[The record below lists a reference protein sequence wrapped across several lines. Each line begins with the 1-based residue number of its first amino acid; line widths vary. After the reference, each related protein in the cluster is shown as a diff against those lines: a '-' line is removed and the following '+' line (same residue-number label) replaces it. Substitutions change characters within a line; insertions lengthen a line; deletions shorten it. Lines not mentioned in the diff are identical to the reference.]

1 MINAKGSRLWHLPF
15 IIIPNKLFNFLKQ
28 SMKRFY
34 FLFLSTLF
42 FAPSFLFGATEIA
55 NSNLIYTWGYGDVM
69 NEIMQAVKGITTET
83 GYIVNAAL
91 AISLLLFSI
100 KKAMDGQTNPVFEFG
115 KMFILFAVVW
125 QMFLRAPNDN
135 SHRFMIHDE
144 VTSKDYVISQI
155 PIGIGKSFALMTQF
169 ERLILEAME
178 KHFSTP
184 QSTNFSNAGLGF
196 SLQVMST
203 LPSVKLS
210 AIDATLQKNIDFYF
224 RNCVSVGILL
234 NQQGRNLFQNSD
246 NLMQDLFTN
255 IGNGSQL
262 TPLFKNNNNVEEQSV
277 VPCSDAGPQIVEM
290 IQNDTDEAM
299 KIHAALLGMVND
311 MTNYEQKFLGAAQ
324 IYNEQAV
331 SARSYLQQSM
341 VMLASQDAIINTAKS
356 VGLNPASV
364 AANTAYADQQFY
376 ASMQA
381 QGHMAQTYLPLAKAY
396 LTAII
401 IGLSWLVALLSIVFG
416 SYAHIKMFFTLCIWI
431 VLWTPI
437 LCIINYL
444 NDYNLMKVAQVI
456 TGGKAALSLG
466 DNMLIFKEVASRSNF
481 MNYLVMSTPVLAY
494 AIAKASEQ
502 GFITFAS
509 GLSQA
514 LTGASRAAGSFAN
527 QQALS
532 TQTSIAAP
540 RGDEV
545 WAMNAGVV
553 SLQGATSIGSSRYST
568 TSIAGGGTT
577 VADVNT
583 GSKISGDMQ
592 GVTAANIAGLSASD
606 MKSKQASLAGEVS
619 QGISDAL
626 KTGQTSQ
633 SVANMAFD
641 HSASHGI
648 NTQAQ
653 EIFKAS
659 STMAFDKMAQAG
671 DQRAQELMSA
681 LKAGGSIEGIA
692 GGNVSITEKDGT
704 SRTFQFTDKEMQQW
718 AKDFGDNVAST
729 YARDDSARASL
740 NNAFSTFTG
749 KEFSQVHSAINKY
762 SSVESFA
769 SNVNSDSVPKA
780 LNNYIRSGDN
790 AAITNAWNSGNIGK
804 AMAMAS
810 DDFQR
815 WSVNNPQQL
824 SKYFSAGDFSSPQ
837 NTMGSVGM
845 QNYYSPSTASA
856 IHKGNYGT
864 VDSAA
869 VGFGNSY
876 EADKKSM
883 AEGHFNTTGQNTAW
897 GQGNS
902 QGTVQQ
908 EVQGQV
914 NNAVNQFNKG
924 APARTVDD
932 GVKVAEMAADGAKGS
947 FNNTVNALG
956 TVTQT
961 ALNNPSQLLDSKFW
975 TGARDA
981 NGNLIQ
987 PSNGGNNNSAPP
999 APKIPPEFLK

>member
-1 MINAKGSRLWHLPF
+1 
-15 IIIPNKLFNFLKQ
+15 
-28 SMKRFY
+28 
-34 FLFLSTLF
+34 
-42 FAPSFLFGATEIA
+42 PSFLFGATNIA

-83 GYIVNAAL
+83 DYIVNAAL

-115 KMFILFAVVW
+115 KMFMLFAVVW
-125 QMFLRAPNDN
+125 YMFLRAPNDN
-135 SHRFMIHDE
+135 NHRFMIHDE

-169 ERLILEAME
+169 EKVILEAME

-246 NLMQDLFTN
+246 NLIQDLFTN

-262 TPLFKNNNNVEEQSV
+262 TPLFENNNNIEKQSV

-290 IQNDTDEAM
+290 IKNDTDEAM
-299 KIHAALLGMVND
+299 KIHAALLGMAND
-311 MTNYEQKFLGAAQ
+311 MANYEQKFLGAAQ

-341 VMLASQDAIINTAKS
+341 IMLASQDAIINTAKS

-437 LCIINYL
+437 LCIINFI
-444 NDYNLMKVAQVI
+444 NDFNLMNVAQVI

-502 GFITFAS
+502 GFVTFAS

-545 WAMNAGVV
+545 WAVGAGYNTLQSSFGAGGRSFMGTRDMQHGGELVKDNMTGSSAVINADGSIGNASIKGLNAGMTASNLETRQHALSDAIQNSNLSQRALEVASGKGDSLALSENDRSAITNATQHALANAYSKATGVDVKQAYEDLMSGKIGGGIGFSKEIKGVRINVDAGGSVSTGSVESEAWYQNLSKNQQETFNKTFNESLSNEIGKNRDASASFNNLLKTGNVTNSASIKSSMDSYNEAKTLNNSVGYDGGSSIVQGYINENYGGVV
-553 SLQGATSIGSSRYST
+553 SKEN
-568 TSIAGGGTT
+568 
-577 VADVNT
+577 VASAVNAVENMAAR
-583 GSKISGDMQ
+583 GDMQ
-592 GVTAANIAGLSASD
+592 GLSHYAGVD
-606 MKSKQASLAGEVS
+606 
-619 QGISDAL
+619 
-626 KTGQTSQ
+626 
-633 SVANMAFD
+633 
-641 HSASHGI
+641 
-648 NTQAQ
+648 
-653 EIFKAS
+653 
-659 STMAFDKMAQAG
+659 
-671 DQRAQELMSA
+671 
-681 LKAGGSIEGIA
+681 
-692 GGNVSITEKDGT
+692 
-704 SRTFQFTDKEMQQW
+704 
-718 AKDFGDNVAST
+718 
-729 YARDDSARASL
+729 
-740 NNAFSTFTG
+740 
-749 KEFSQVHSAINKY
+749 
-762 SSVESFA
+762 
-769 SNVNSDSVPKA
+769 SNVNSNGLFGQSKHNYHDPRGVMTDHNKA
-780 LNNYIRSGDN
+780 IDDLNSRQKGFMATRNAPNDVKSEGLAGGIQKAAN
-790 AAITNAWNSGNIGK
+790 AAEYK
-804 AMAMAS
+804 A
-810 DDFQR
+810 
-815 WSVNNPQQL
+815 
-824 SKYFSAGDFSSPQ
+824 G
-837 NTMGSVGM
+837 
-845 QNYYSPSTASA
+845 TA
-856 IHKGNYGT
+856 IKERN
-864 VDSAA
+864 
-869 VGFGNSY
+869 
-876 EADKKSM
+876 E
-883 AEGHFNTTGQNTAW
+883 
-897 GQGNS
+897 
-902 QGTVQQ
+902 
-908 EVQGQV
+908 
-914 NNAVNQFNKG
+914 
-924 APARTVDD
+924 
-932 GVKVAEMAADGAKGS
+932 
-947 FNNTVNALG
+947 
-956 TVTQT
+956 
-961 ALNNPSQLLDSKFW
+961 
-975 TGARDA
+975 
-981 NGNLIQ
+981 
-987 PSNGGNNNSAPP
+987 
-999 APKIPPEFLK
+999 KINDTYK

>member
-1 MINAKGSRLWHLPF
+1 
-15 IIIPNKLFNFLKQ
+15 
-28 SMKRFY
+28 MKRFY
-34 FLFLSTLF
+34 FLFFSTLF
-42 FAPSFLFGATEIA
+42 FTPSFLFGATNIA

-83 GYIVNAAL
+83 DYIVNAAL

-115 KMFILFAVVW
+115 KMFMLFAVVW
-125 QMFLRAPNDN
+125 YMFLRAPNDN
-135 SHRFMIHDE
+135 NHRFMIYDE

-169 ERLILEAME
+169 EKVILEAME

-262 TPLFKNNNNVEEQSV
+262 TPLFENNNNIEKQSV

-290 IQNDTDEAM
+290 IKNDTDEAM
-299 KIHAALLGMVND
+299 KIHAALLGMAND
-311 MTNYEQKFLGAAQ
+311 MANYEQKFLGAAQ

-341 VMLASQDAIINTAKS
+341 IMLASQDAIINTAKS

-437 LCIINYL
+437 LCIINFL
-444 NDYNLMKVAQVI
+444 NDFNLMKVAQVI

-466 DNMLIFKEVASRSNF
+466 DNILIFKEVASRSNF

-502 GFITFAS
+502 GFVTFAS

-545 WAMNAGVV
+545 WAVGAGYNTLQSSFGVGGRSFMGTRDMQHGGELVKDNMTGSSAVINANGSIGNASIKGLNAGMTASNLETRAHALSDVIQNSNLSQRALEVASGKGDSLALSENDRSAITNATQHALANAYSKATGVDVKQAYNDIISGKVGISFGVSGELSTNSQESEAWYQNLSKDQKETFQKSFNESLSNEIGKNRDASASFNNLLKTGNVTNSASIKSSMDSYNEAKTLNNSVGYDGGASIVQGYINENYGGVV
-553 SLQGATSIGSSRYST
+553 SKEN
-568 TSIAGGGTT
+568 
-577 VADVNT
+577 VASAVNAVENMAAR
-583 GSKISGDMQ
+583 GDMQ
-592 GVTAANIAGLSASD
+592 GLSHYAGVD
-606 MKSKQASLAGEVS
+606 
-619 QGISDAL
+619 
-626 KTGQTSQ
+626 
-633 SVANMAFD
+633 
-641 HSASHGI
+641 
-648 NTQAQ
+648 
-653 EIFKAS
+653 
-659 STMAFDKMAQAG
+659 
-671 DQRAQELMSA
+671 
-681 LKAGGSIEGIA
+681 
-692 GGNVSITEKDGT
+692 
-704 SRTFQFTDKEMQQW
+704 
-718 AKDFGDNVAST
+718 
-729 YARDDSARASL
+729 
-740 NNAFSTFTG
+740 
-749 KEFSQVHSAINKY
+749 
-762 SSVESFA
+762 
-769 SNVNSDSVPKA
+769 SNVNSNGLFGQSKHNYHDPRGVMTDHNKA
-780 LNNYIRSGDN
+780 IDDLNSRQKGFMATRNAPNDVKSEGLAGGIQKAAN
-790 AAITNAWNSGNIGK
+790 AAEFKTGTAIEERNNKIDYAGIQKDIKDGK
-804 AMAMAS
+804 A
-810 DDFQR
+810 DI
-815 WSVNNPQQL
+815 
-824 SKYFSAGDFSSPQ
+824 SK
-837 NTMGSVGM
+837 
-845 QNYYSPSTASA
+845 A
-856 IHKGNYGT
+856 I
-864 VDSAA
+864 D
-869 VGFGNSY
+869 FGN
-876 EADKKSM
+876 
-883 AEGHFNTTGQNTAW
+883 QNR
-897 GQGNS
+897 N
-902 QGTVQQ
+902 
-908 EVQGQV
+908 
-914 NNAVNQFNKG
+914 
-924 APARTVDD
+924 
-932 GVKVAEMAADGAKGS
+932 M
-947 FNNTVNALG
+947 
-956 TVTQT
+956 
-961 ALNNPSQLLDSKFW
+961 
-975 TGARDA
+975 
-981 NGNLIQ
+981 
-987 PSNGGNNNSAPP
+987 
-999 APKIPPEFLK
+999 

>member
-1 MINAKGSRLWHLPF
+1 
-15 IIIPNKLFNFLKQ
+15 
-28 SMKRFY
+28 MKRFY
-34 FLFLSTLF
+34 FLFFSTLF
-42 FAPSFLFGATEIA
+42 FAPSFLFGATNIA
-55 NSNLIYTWGYGDVM
+55 NGNLIYTWGYGDVM

-83 GYIVNAAL
+83 DYIVNAAL

-100 KKAMDGQTNPVFEFG
+100 KKAMDGQTNPVFELG
-115 KMFILFAVVW
+115 KMFVLFAVVW
-125 QMFLRAPNDN
+125 YMFLRAPNDN
-135 SHRFMIHDE
+135 NHRFMIHDE

-169 ERLILEAME
+169 EKVILEAME

-246 NLMQDLFTN
+246 NLIQDLFTN

-262 TPLFKNNNNVEEQSV
+262 TPLFENNNNIEKQSV

-290 IQNDTDEAM
+290 IKNDTDEAM
-299 KIHAALLGMVND
+299 KIHAALLGMAND
-311 MTNYEQKFLGAAQ
+311 MANYEQKFLGAAQ

-341 VMLASQDAIINTAKS
+341 IMLASQDAIINTAKS

-437 LCIINYL
+437 LCIINFI
-444 NDYNLMKVAQVI
+444 NDFNLMNVAQVI

-466 DNMLIFKEVASRSNF
+466 DNILIFKEVANRSNF

-502 GFITFAS
+502 GFVTFAS

-545 WAMNAGVV
+545 WAVGAGYNTLQSSFGAGGRSFMGTRDMQHGGELVKDNMTGSSAVINADGSIGNASIKGLNAGMTASNLETRAHALSDAIQNSNLSQRALEVASGKGDSLALSENDRSAITNATQHALANAYSKATGVDVKQAYEDLMSGKIGGGIGFSKEIKGVRINVDAGGSVSTGSVESEAWYQNLSKNQQETFNKTFNESLSNEIGKNRDASASFNNLLKTGNVTNSASIKSSMDSYNEAKTLNNSVGYDGGSSIVQGYINENYGGVV
-553 SLQGATSIGSSRYST
+553 SKEN
-568 TSIAGGGTT
+568 
-577 VADVNT
+577 VASAVNAVENMAAR
-583 GSKISGDMQ
+583 GDMQ
-592 GVTAANIAGLSASD
+592 GLSHYAGVD
-606 MKSKQASLAGEVS
+606 
-619 QGISDAL
+619 
-626 KTGQTSQ
+626 
-633 SVANMAFD
+633 
-641 HSASHGI
+641 
-648 NTQAQ
+648 
-653 EIFKAS
+653 
-659 STMAFDKMAQAG
+659 
-671 DQRAQELMSA
+671 
-681 LKAGGSIEGIA
+681 
-692 GGNVSITEKDGT
+692 
-704 SRTFQFTDKEMQQW
+704 
-718 AKDFGDNVAST
+718 
-729 YARDDSARASL
+729 
-740 NNAFSTFTG
+740 
-749 KEFSQVHSAINKY
+749 
-762 SSVESFA
+762 
-769 SNVNSDSVPKA
+769 SNVNSNGLFGQSKHNYHDPRGVMTDHNKA
-780 LNNYIRSGDN
+780 IDDLNSRQKGFMATRNAPNDVKSEGLAGGIQKAAN
-790 AAITNAWNSGNIGK
+790 AAEYK
-804 AMAMAS
+804 A
-810 DDFQR
+810 
-815 WSVNNPQQL
+815 
-824 SKYFSAGDFSSPQ
+824 G
-837 NTMGSVGM
+837 
-845 QNYYSPSTASA
+845 TA
-856 IHKGNYGT
+856 IKERN
-864 VDSAA
+864 
-869 VGFGNSY
+869 
-876 EADKKSM
+876 E
-883 AEGHFNTTGQNTAW
+883 
-897 GQGNS
+897 
-902 QGTVQQ
+902 
-908 EVQGQV
+908 
-914 NNAVNQFNKG
+914 
-924 APARTVDD
+924 
-932 GVKVAEMAADGAKGS
+932 
-947 FNNTVNALG
+947 
-956 TVTQT
+956 
-961 ALNNPSQLLDSKFW
+961 
-975 TGARDA
+975 
-981 NGNLIQ
+981 
-987 PSNGGNNNSAPP
+987 
-999 APKIPPEFLK
+999 KINDTYK

>member
-1 MINAKGSRLWHLPF
+1 
-15 IIIPNKLFNFLKQ
+15 
-28 SMKRFY
+28 MKRFY
-34 FLFLSTLF
+34 FLFFSTLF
-42 FAPSFLFGATEIA
+42 FAPSFLFGATNIA
-55 NSNLIYTWGYGDVM
+55 NGNLIYTWGYGDVM

-83 GYIVNAAL
+83 DYIVKAAL

-100 KKAMDGQTNPVFEFG
+100 KKAMDGQTSPVFEFG
-115 KMFILFAVVW
+115 KMFMLFAVVW
-125 QMFLRAPNDN
+125 YMFLKAPNDN
-135 SHRFMIHDE
+135 NHRFMIHDE

-169 ERLILEAME
+169 EKVILEAME

-290 IQNDTDEAM
+290 IKKDTDEAM
-299 KIHAALLGMVND
+299 KIHAALLGMAND

-341 VMLASQDAIINTAKS
+341 IMLASQDAIINTAKS

-437 LCIINYL
+437 LCIINFI
-444 NDYNLMKVAQVI
+444 NDFNLMNVAQVI

-466 DNMLIFKEVASRSNF
+466 DNMLIFKEVANRSNF

-502 GFITFAS
+502 GFVTFAS

-545 WAMNAGVV
+545 WAVGAGYNTLQSSFGVGGRSFMGTRDMQHGGELVKDNMTGSSAVINANGSIGNASIKGLNAGMTASNLETRAHALSDAIQNSNLSQRALEVASGKGDSLALSENDRSAITNATQHALANAYSKATGVDVKQAYEDLMSGKIGGGIGFSKEIKGVRINVDAGGSVSTGSVESEAWYQNLSKDQKETFNKTFNESLSNEIGKNRDASASFNNLLKTGNVTNSASIKSSMDSYNEAKTLNNSVGYDGGSSIVQGYINENYGGVV
-553 SLQGATSIGSSRYST
+553 SKEN
-568 TSIAGGGTT
+568 
-577 VADVNT
+577 VASAVNAVENMAAR
-583 GSKISGDMQ
+583 GDMQ
-592 GVTAANIAGLSASD
+592 GLSHYAGVD
-606 MKSKQASLAGEVS
+606 
-619 QGISDAL
+619 
-626 KTGQTSQ
+626 
-633 SVANMAFD
+633 
-641 HSASHGI
+641 
-648 NTQAQ
+648 
-653 EIFKAS
+653 
-659 STMAFDKMAQAG
+659 
-671 DQRAQELMSA
+671 
-681 LKAGGSIEGIA
+681 
-692 GGNVSITEKDGT
+692 
-704 SRTFQFTDKEMQQW
+704 
-718 AKDFGDNVAST
+718 
-729 YARDDSARASL
+729 
-740 NNAFSTFTG
+740 
-749 KEFSQVHSAINKY
+749 
-762 SSVESFA
+762 
-769 SNVNSDSVPKA
+769 SNVNSNGLFGQSKHNYHDPRGVMTDHNKA
-780 LNNYIRSGDN
+780 IDDLNSRQKGFMATRNAPNDVKSEGLAGGIQKAAN
-790 AAITNAWNSGNIGK
+790 AAEYK
-804 AMAMAS
+804 A
-810 DDFQR
+810 
-815 WSVNNPQQL
+815 
-824 SKYFSAGDFSSPQ
+824 G
-837 NTMGSVGM
+837 
-845 QNYYSPSTASA
+845 TA
-856 IHKGNYGT
+856 IKERN
-864 VDSAA
+864 
-869 VGFGNSY
+869 
-876 EADKKSM
+876 E
-883 AEGHFNTTGQNTAW
+883 
-897 GQGNS
+897 
-902 QGTVQQ
+902 
-908 EVQGQV
+908 
-914 NNAVNQFNKG
+914 
-924 APARTVDD
+924 
-932 GVKVAEMAADGAKGS
+932 
-947 FNNTVNALG
+947 
-956 TVTQT
+956 
-961 ALNNPSQLLDSKFW
+961 
-975 TGARDA
+975 
-981 NGNLIQ
+981 
-987 PSNGGNNNSAPP
+987 
-999 APKIPPEFLK
+999 KINDTYK

>member
-1 MINAKGSRLWHLPF
+1 
-15 IIIPNKLFNFLKQ
+15 
-28 SMKRFY
+28 
-34 FLFLSTLF
+34 
-42 FAPSFLFGATEIA
+42 
-55 NSNLIYTWGYGDVM
+55 M

-100 KKAMDGQTNPVFEFG
+100 KKAMDGQTNPVFELG
-115 KMFILFAVVW
+115 KMFVLFAVVW
-125 QMFLRAPNDN
+125 YIFLRAPNDN
-135 SHRFMIHDE
+135 NHRFMIHDE

-169 ERLILEAME
+169 EKVILEAME

-246 NLMQDLFTN
+246 NLIQDLFTN

-262 TPLFKNNNNVEEQSV
+262 TPLFKNNNNIEEQSV

-290 IQNDTDEAM
+290 IKNDTDEAM
-299 KIHAALLGMVND
+299 KIHAALLGMAND
-311 MTNYEQKFLGAAQ
+311 MANYEQKFLGAAQ

-341 VMLASQDAIINTAKS
+341 IMLASQDAIINTAKS

-381 QGHMAQTYLPLAKAY
+381 QGHLETYLPLAKAY

-437 LCIINYL
+437 LCIINFI
-444 NDYNLMKVAQVI
+444 NDFNLMNVAQVI

-466 DNMLIFKEVASRSNF
+466 DNILIFKEVANRSNF

-502 GFITFAS
+502 GFVTFAS

-545 WAMNAGVV
+545 WAVDAGYNTLQSSFGVGGRSFMGTRDMQHGGELVKDNMTGSSAVINANGSIGNASIKGLNAGMTASNLETRQHALSDAIQNSNLSQRALEVASGKGDSLALSENDRNTITKASQHALANAYSKATGVDV
-553 SLQGATSIGSSRYST
+553 SQESEDWYQKLSKDQKETFQKSFNESISNEIGKNRDASASFNNLLKTGNVTNSASIKSSMDSYNEAKTLNNSVGYDGGSSIVQGY
-568 TSIAGGGTT
+568 INENYGGVVNKEN
-577 VADVNT
+577 VASAVNAVENMAAR
-583 GSKISGDMQ
+583 GDMQ
-592 GVTAANIAGLSASD
+592 GLSHYAG
-606 MKSKQASLAGEVS
+606 V
-619 QGISDAL
+619 
-626 KTGQTSQ
+626 
-633 SVANMAFD
+633 N
-641 HSASHGI
+641 
-648 NTQAQ
+648 
-653 EIFKAS
+653 
-659 STMAFDKMAQAG
+659 
-671 DQRAQELMSA
+671 
-681 LKAGGSIEGIA
+681 
-692 GGNVSITEKDGT
+692 
-704 SRTFQFTDKEMQQW
+704 
-718 AKDFGDNVAST
+718 
-729 YARDDSARASL
+729 
-740 NNAFSTFTG
+740 
-749 KEFSQVHSAINKY
+749 
-762 SSVESFA
+762 
-769 SNVNSDSVPKA
+769 SNVNSNGLHD
-780 LNNYIRSGDN
+780 
-790 AAITNAWNSGNIGK
+790 
-804 AMAMAS
+804 
-810 DDFQR
+810 Q
-815 WSVNNPQQL
+815 
-824 SKYFSAGDFSSPQ
+824 SKH
-837 NTMGSVGM
+837 
-845 QNYYSPSTASA
+845 NYYDPKGVMTDHNKA
-856 IHKGNYGT
+856 IDDLNSRYQ
-864 VDSAA
+864 
-869 VGFGNSY
+869 GFLKTRNAPTKIES
-876 EADKKSM
+876 
-883 AEGHFNTTGQNTAW
+883 EGIAF
-897 GQGNS
+897 
-902 QGTVQQ
+902 
-908 EVQGQV
+908 EVQE
-914 NNAVNQFNKG
+914 AAG
-924 APARTVDD
+924 ATEKKA
-932 GVKVAEMAADGAKGS
+932 
-947 FNNTVNALG
+947 G
-956 TVTQT
+956 T
-961 ALNNPSQLLDSKFW
+961 AIKERNE
-975 TGARDA
+975 
-981 NGNLIQ
+981 
-987 PSNGGNNNSAPP
+987 
-999 APKIPPEFLK
+999 KINDTYK

>member
-1 MINAKGSRLWHLPF
+1 
-15 IIIPNKLFNFLKQ
+15 
-28 SMKRFY
+28 MKRFY
-34 FLFLSTLF
+34 FLFFSTLF
-42 FAPSFLFGATEIA
+42 FAPSFLFGATNIA

-83 GYIVNAAL
+83 DYIVNAAL

-115 KMFILFAVVW
+115 KMFMLFAVVW
-125 QMFLRAPNDN
+125 YMFLRAPNDN
-135 SHRFMIHDE
+135 NHRFMIHDE

-169 ERLILEAME
+169 EKVILEAME
-178 KHFSTP
+178 KHFTTP

-246 NLMQDLFTN
+246 NLIQDLFTN

-262 TPLFKNNNNVEEQSV
+262 TPLFENNNNIEKQSV

-290 IQNDTDEAM
+290 IKNDTDEAM
-299 KIHAALLGMVND
+299 KIHAALLGMAND
-311 MTNYEQKFLGAAQ
+311 MANYEQKFLGAAQ

-341 VMLASQDAIINTAKS
+341 IMLASQDAIINTAKS

-437 LCIINYL
+437 LCIINFI
-444 NDYNLMKVAQVI
+444 NDFNLMKVAQVI

-466 DNMLIFKEVASRSNF
+466 DNILIFKEVASRSNF

-502 GFITFAS
+502 GFVTFAS

-545 WAMNAGVV
+545 WAVGAGYNTLQSSFGAGGRSFMGTRDMQHGGELVKDNMTGSSAVINADGYIGNASIKGLNAGITASNLETRAHALSDAIQNSNLSQRALEVASGKGDSLALSENDRSAITNATQHALANAYSKATGVDVQQAYEDVV
-553 SLQGATSIGSSRYST
+553 SGKIGAGIGIASGELGTASKENEAWYQRLNKDQKETFDKTFNESLSNEIGKNRDSSASFNNLLKTGNVTNSASIKSSMDSYNEAKTLNNSVGYDGGASIVQGYINENY
-568 TSIAGGGTT
+568 GGVVNKEN
-577 VADVNT
+577 VASAVNAVENMAAR
-583 GSKISGDMQ
+583 GDMQ
-592 GVTAANIAGLSASD
+592 GLSHYAGVD
-606 MKSKQASLAGEVS
+606 
-619 QGISDAL
+619 
-626 KTGQTSQ
+626 
-633 SVANMAFD
+633 
-641 HSASHGI
+641 
-648 NTQAQ
+648 
-653 EIFKAS
+653 
-659 STMAFDKMAQAG
+659 
-671 DQRAQELMSA
+671 
-681 LKAGGSIEGIA
+681 
-692 GGNVSITEKDGT
+692 
-704 SRTFQFTDKEMQQW
+704 
-718 AKDFGDNVAST
+718 
-729 YARDDSARASL
+729 
-740 NNAFSTFTG
+740 
-749 KEFSQVHSAINKY
+749 
-762 SSVESFA
+762 
-769 SNVNSDSVPKA
+769 SNVNSNGLHEQTKHNYYDPKGTMTDHNKA
-780 LNNYIRSGDN
+780 IDDLNSRQKGFMATRNAPNDVKSEGLAGGIQRAVN
-790 AAITNAWNSGNIGK
+790 AAEFKTGTATEERNNKIDYASVQKDIKDGK
-804 AMAMAS
+804 A
-810 DDFQR
+810 DI
-815 WSVNNPQQL
+815 
-824 SKYFSAGDFSSPQ
+824 SK
-837 NTMGSVGM
+837 
-845 QNYYSPSTASA
+845 A
-856 IHKGNYGT
+856 I
-864 VDSAA
+864 D
-869 VGFGNSY
+869 FGN
-876 EADKKSM
+876 
-883 AEGHFNTTGQNTAW
+883 QNR
-897 GQGNS
+897 N
-902 QGTVQQ
+902 
-908 EVQGQV
+908 
-914 NNAVNQFNKG
+914 
-924 APARTVDD
+924 
-932 GVKVAEMAADGAKGS
+932 M
-947 FNNTVNALG
+947 
-956 TVTQT
+956 
-961 ALNNPSQLLDSKFW
+961 
-975 TGARDA
+975 
-981 NGNLIQ
+981 
-987 PSNGGNNNSAPP
+987 
-999 APKIPPEFLK
+999 

>member
-1 MINAKGSRLWHLPF
+1 
-15 IIIPNKLFNFLKQ
+15 
-28 SMKRFY
+28 MKRFY
-34 FLFLSTLF
+34 FLFFSTLF
-42 FAPSFLFGATEIA
+42 FAPSFLFGATNIA
-55 NSNLIYTWGYGDVM
+55 NGNLIYTWGYGDVM

-83 GYIVNAAL
+83 DYIVNAAL

-100 KKAMDGQTNPVFEFG
+100 KKAMDGQTNPVFELG
-115 KMFILFAVVW
+115 KMFVLFAVVW
-125 QMFLRAPNDN
+125 YMFLRAPNDN
-135 SHRFMIHDE
+135 NHRFMIHDE

-169 ERLILEAME
+169 EKVILEAME

-246 NLMQDLFTN
+246 NLIQDLFTN

-262 TPLFKNNNNVEEQSV
+262 TPLFENNNNIEKQSV

-290 IQNDTDEAM
+290 IKKDTDEAM
-299 KIHAALLGMVND
+299 KIHAALLGMAND
-311 MTNYEQKFLGAAQ
+311 MANYEQKFLGAAQ

-341 VMLASQDAIINTAKS
+341 IMLASQDAIINTAKS

-437 LCIINYL
+437 LCIINFI
-444 NDYNLMKVAQVI
+444 NDFNLMNVAQVI

-466 DNMLIFKEVASRSNF
+466 DNMLIFKEVANRSNF

-502 GFITFAS
+502 GFVTFAS

-545 WAMNAGVV
+545 WAVGAGYNTLQSSFGAGGRSFMGTRDMQHGGELVKDNMTGSSAVINADGSIGNASIKGLNAGMTASNLETRQHALSDAIQNSNLSQRALEVASGKGDSLALSENDRSAITNATQHALANAYSKATGVDVKQAYEDLMSGKIGGGIGFSKEIKGVRINVDAGGSVSTGSVESEAWYQNLSKNQQETFNKTFNESLSNEIGKNRDASASFNNLLKTGNVTNSASIKSSMDSYNEAKTLNNSVGYDGGSSIVQGYINENYGGVV
-553 SLQGATSIGSSRYST
+553 SKEN
-568 TSIAGGGTT
+568 
-577 VADVNT
+577 VASAVNAVENMAAR
-583 GSKISGDMQ
+583 GDMQ
-592 GVTAANIAGLSASD
+592 GLSHYAGVD
-606 MKSKQASLAGEVS
+606 
-619 QGISDAL
+619 
-626 KTGQTSQ
+626 
-633 SVANMAFD
+633 
-641 HSASHGI
+641 
-648 NTQAQ
+648 
-653 EIFKAS
+653 
-659 STMAFDKMAQAG
+659 
-671 DQRAQELMSA
+671 
-681 LKAGGSIEGIA
+681 
-692 GGNVSITEKDGT
+692 
-704 SRTFQFTDKEMQQW
+704 
-718 AKDFGDNVAST
+718 
-729 YARDDSARASL
+729 
-740 NNAFSTFTG
+740 
-749 KEFSQVHSAINKY
+749 
-762 SSVESFA
+762 
-769 SNVNSDSVPKA
+769 SNVNSNGLFGQSKHNYHDPRGVMTDHNKA
-780 LNNYIRSGDN
+780 IDDLNSRQKGFMATRNAPNDVKSEGLAGGIQKAAN
-790 AAITNAWNSGNIGK
+790 AAEYK
-804 AMAMAS
+804 A
-810 DDFQR
+810 
-815 WSVNNPQQL
+815 
-824 SKYFSAGDFSSPQ
+824 G
-837 NTMGSVGM
+837 
-845 QNYYSPSTASA
+845 TA
-856 IHKGNYGT
+856 IKERN
-864 VDSAA
+864 
-869 VGFGNSY
+869 
-876 EADKKSM
+876 E
-883 AEGHFNTTGQNTAW
+883 
-897 GQGNS
+897 
-902 QGTVQQ
+902 
-908 EVQGQV
+908 
-914 NNAVNQFNKG
+914 
-924 APARTVDD
+924 
-932 GVKVAEMAADGAKGS
+932 
-947 FNNTVNALG
+947 
-956 TVTQT
+956 
-961 ALNNPSQLLDSKFW
+961 
-975 TGARDA
+975 
-981 NGNLIQ
+981 
-987 PSNGGNNNSAPP
+987 
-999 APKIPPEFLK
+999 KINDTYK

>member
-1 MINAKGSRLWHLPF
+1 
-15 IIIPNKLFNFLKQ
+15 
-28 SMKRFY
+28 MKRFY
-34 FLFLSTLF
+34 FLFFSTLF
-42 FAPSFLFGATEIA
+42 FTPSFLFGATNIA

-83 GYIVNAAL
+83 DYIVNAAL

-115 KMFILFAVVW
+115 KMFMLFAVVW
-125 QMFLRAPNDN
+125 YMFLRAPNDN
-135 SHRFMIHDE
+135 NHRFMIHDE

-169 ERLILEAME
+169 EKVILEAME
-178 KHFSTP
+178 KHFTTP

-246 NLMQDLFTN
+246 NLIQDLFTN

-262 TPLFKNNNNVEEQSV
+262 TPLFENNNNIEKQSV

-290 IQNDTDEAM
+290 IKNDTDEAM
-299 KIHAALLGMVND
+299 KIHAALLGMAND
-311 MTNYEQKFLGAAQ
+311 MANYEQKFLGAAQ

-341 VMLASQDAIINTAKS
+341 IMLASQDAIINTAKS

-381 QGHMAQTYLPLAKAY
+381 QGHLAQTYLPLAKAY

-437 LCIINYL
+437 LCIINFI
-444 NDYNLMKVAQVI
+444 NDFNLMNVAQVI

-502 GFITFAS
+502 GFVTFAS

-545 WAMNAGVV
+545 WAVGAGYNTLQSSFGAGGRSFMGTRDMQHGGELVKDNMTGSSAVINADGSIGNASIKGLNAGMTASNLETRQHALSDAIQNSNLSQRALEVASGKGDSLALSENDRSAITNATQHALANAYSKATGVDVKQAYEDLMSGKIGGGIGFSKEIKGVRINVDAGGSVSTGSVESEAWYQNLSKNQQETFNKTFNESLSNEIGKNRDASASFNNLLKTGNVTNSASIKSSMDSYNEAKTLNNSVGYDGGSSIVQGYINENYGGVV
-553 SLQGATSIGSSRYST
+553 SKEN
-568 TSIAGGGTT
+568 
-577 VADVNT
+577 VASAVNAVENMAAR
-583 GSKISGDMQ
+583 GDMQ
-592 GVTAANIAGLSASD
+592 GLSHYAGVD
-606 MKSKQASLAGEVS
+606 
-619 QGISDAL
+619 
-626 KTGQTSQ
+626 
-633 SVANMAFD
+633 
-641 HSASHGI
+641 
-648 NTQAQ
+648 
-653 EIFKAS
+653 
-659 STMAFDKMAQAG
+659 
-671 DQRAQELMSA
+671 
-681 LKAGGSIEGIA
+681 
-692 GGNVSITEKDGT
+692 
-704 SRTFQFTDKEMQQW
+704 
-718 AKDFGDNVAST
+718 
-729 YARDDSARASL
+729 
-740 NNAFSTFTG
+740 
-749 KEFSQVHSAINKY
+749 
-762 SSVESFA
+762 
-769 SNVNSDSVPKA
+769 SNVNSNGLFGQSKHNYHDPRGVMTDHNKA
-780 LNNYIRSGDN
+780 IDDLNSRQKGFMATRNAPNDVKSEGLAGGIQKAAN
-790 AAITNAWNSGNIGK
+790 AAEYK
-804 AMAMAS
+804 A
-810 DDFQR
+810 
-815 WSVNNPQQL
+815 
-824 SKYFSAGDFSSPQ
+824 G
-837 NTMGSVGM
+837 
-845 QNYYSPSTASA
+845 TA
-856 IHKGNYGT
+856 IKERN
-864 VDSAA
+864 
-869 VGFGNSY
+869 
-876 EADKKSM
+876 E
-883 AEGHFNTTGQNTAW
+883 
-897 GQGNS
+897 
-902 QGTVQQ
+902 
-908 EVQGQV
+908 
-914 NNAVNQFNKG
+914 
-924 APARTVDD
+924 
-932 GVKVAEMAADGAKGS
+932 
-947 FNNTVNALG
+947 
-956 TVTQT
+956 
-961 ALNNPSQLLDSKFW
+961 
-975 TGARDA
+975 
-981 NGNLIQ
+981 
-987 PSNGGNNNSAPP
+987 
-999 APKIPPEFLK
+999 KINDTYK

>member
-1 MINAKGSRLWHLPF
+1 
-15 IIIPNKLFNFLKQ
+15 
-28 SMKRFY
+28 MKRFY
-34 FLFLSTLF
+34 LLFLSTLF
-42 FAPSFLFGATEIA
+42 FTPSFLFGATEIA
-55 NSNLIYTWGYGDVM
+55 NGNLIYTWGYGDVM

-83 GYIVNAAL
+83 SYIVNAAL

-115 KMFILFAVVW
+115 KMFMLFAVVW
-125 QMFLRAPNDN
+125 YMFLKAPNDN
-135 SHRFMIHDE
+135 NHRFMIHDE

-155 PIGIGKSFALMTQF
+155 PIGIGKSFALITQF
-169 ERLILEAME
+169 EKVILEAME

-246 NLMQDLFTN
+246 NLIQDLFTN

-262 TPLFKNNNNVEEQSV
+262 TPLFKNNNNIEKQSV

-290 IQNDTDEAM
+290 IKKDTDEAM
-299 KIHAALLGMVND
+299 KIHAALLGMAND

-341 VMLASQDAIINTAKS
+341 IMLASQDAIINTAKS

-437 LCIINYL
+437 LCIINFI
-444 NDYNLMKVAQVI
+444 NDFNLMNVAQVI

-466 DNMLIFKEVASRSNF
+466 DNMLIFKEVANRSNF

-502 GFITFAS
+502 GFVTFAS

-545 WAMNAGVV
+545 WAVGAGYNTLQSSFGVGGRSFMGTRDMQHGGELVKDNMTGSSAVINANGSIGNASIKGLNAGMTASNLETRAHALSDAIQNSNLSQRALEVASGKGDSLALSENDRSAITNATQHALANAYSKATGVDVKQAYEDLMSGKIGGGIGFSKEIKGVRINVDAGGSVSTGSVESEAWYQNLSKNQQETFNKTFNESLSNEIGKNRDASASFNNLLKTGNVTNSASIKSSMDSYNEAKTLNNSVGYDGGSSIVQGYINENYGGVV
-553 SLQGATSIGSSRYST
+553 SKEN
-568 TSIAGGGTT
+568 
-577 VADVNT
+577 VASAVNAVENMAAR
-583 GSKISGDMQ
+583 GDMQ
-592 GVTAANIAGLSASD
+592 GLSHYAGVD
-606 MKSKQASLAGEVS
+606 
-619 QGISDAL
+619 
-626 KTGQTSQ
+626 
-633 SVANMAFD
+633 
-641 HSASHGI
+641 
-648 NTQAQ
+648 
-653 EIFKAS
+653 
-659 STMAFDKMAQAG
+659 
-671 DQRAQELMSA
+671 
-681 LKAGGSIEGIA
+681 
-692 GGNVSITEKDGT
+692 
-704 SRTFQFTDKEMQQW
+704 
-718 AKDFGDNVAST
+718 
-729 YARDDSARASL
+729 
-740 NNAFSTFTG
+740 
-749 KEFSQVHSAINKY
+749 
-762 SSVESFA
+762 
-769 SNVNSDSVPKA
+769 SNVNSNGLFGQSKHNYHDPRGVMTDHNKA
-780 LNNYIRSGDN
+780 IDDLNSRQKGFMATRNAPNDVKSEGLAGGIQKAAN
-790 AAITNAWNSGNIGK
+790 AAEYK
-804 AMAMAS
+804 A
-810 DDFQR
+810 
-815 WSVNNPQQL
+815 
-824 SKYFSAGDFSSPQ
+824 G
-837 NTMGSVGM
+837 
-845 QNYYSPSTASA
+845 TA
-856 IHKGNYGT
+856 IKERN
-864 VDSAA
+864 
-869 VGFGNSY
+869 
-876 EADKKSM
+876 E
-883 AEGHFNTTGQNTAW
+883 
-897 GQGNS
+897 
-902 QGTVQQ
+902 
-908 EVQGQV
+908 
-914 NNAVNQFNKG
+914 
-924 APARTVDD
+924 
-932 GVKVAEMAADGAKGS
+932 
-947 FNNTVNALG
+947 
-956 TVTQT
+956 
-961 ALNNPSQLLDSKFW
+961 
-975 TGARDA
+975 
-981 NGNLIQ
+981 
-987 PSNGGNNNSAPP
+987 
-999 APKIPPEFLK
+999 KINDTYK

>member
-1 MINAKGSRLWHLPF
+1 
-15 IIIPNKLFNFLKQ
+15 
-28 SMKRFY
+28 MKRFY
-34 FLFLSTLF
+34 FLFFSTLF
-42 FAPSFLFGATEIA
+42 FAPSFLFGATNIA

-83 GYIVNAAL
+83 DYIVNAAL

-115 KMFILFAVVW
+115 KMFMLFAVVW
-125 QMFLRAPNDN
+125 YMFLRAPNDN
-135 SHRFMIHDE
+135 NHRFMIHDE

-169 ERLILEAME
+169 EKVILEAME

-203 LPSVKLS
+203 LPNVKLS

-246 NLMQDLFTN
+246 NLIQDLFTN

-262 TPLFKNNNNVEEQSV
+262 TPLFKNNNNIEKQSV

-290 IQNDTDEAM
+290 IKKDTDEAM
-299 KIHAALLGMVND
+299 KIHAALLGMAND

-341 VMLASQDAIINTAKS
+341 IMLASQDAIINTAKS

-381 QGHMAQTYLPLAKAY
+381 QGHMTQTYLPLAKAY

-466 DNMLIFKEVASRSNF
+466 DNILIFKEVANRSNF

-502 GFITFAS
+502 GFVTFAS

-545 WAMNAGVV
+545 WAVGAGYNTLQSSFGAGGRSFMGTRDMQHGGELVKDNMTGSSAVINADGSIGNASIKGLNAGMTASNLETRQHALSDAIQNSNLSQRALEVASGKGDSLALSENDRSAITNATQHALANAYSKATGVDVKQAYEDLMSGKIGGGIGFSKEIKGVRINVDAGGSVSTGSVESEAWYQNLSKNQQETFNKTFNESLSNEIGKNRDASASFNNLLKTGNVTNSASIKSSMDSYNEAKTLNNSVGYDGGSSIVQGYINENYGGVV
-553 SLQGATSIGSSRYST
+553 SKEN
-568 TSIAGGGTT
+568 
-577 VADVNT
+577 VASAVNAVENMAAR
-583 GSKISGDMQ
+583 GDMQ
-592 GVTAANIAGLSASD
+592 GLSHYAGVD
-606 MKSKQASLAGEVS
+606 
-619 QGISDAL
+619 
-626 KTGQTSQ
+626 
-633 SVANMAFD
+633 
-641 HSASHGI
+641 
-648 NTQAQ
+648 
-653 EIFKAS
+653 
-659 STMAFDKMAQAG
+659 
-671 DQRAQELMSA
+671 
-681 LKAGGSIEGIA
+681 
-692 GGNVSITEKDGT
+692 
-704 SRTFQFTDKEMQQW
+704 
-718 AKDFGDNVAST
+718 
-729 YARDDSARASL
+729 
-740 NNAFSTFTG
+740 
-749 KEFSQVHSAINKY
+749 
-762 SSVESFA
+762 
-769 SNVNSDSVPKA
+769 SNVNSNGLFGQSKHNYHDPRGVMTDHNKA
-780 LNNYIRSGDN
+780 IDDLNSRQKGFMATRNAPNDVKSEGLAGGIQKAAN
-790 AAITNAWNSGNIGK
+790 AAEYK
-804 AMAMAS
+804 A
-810 DDFQR
+810 
-815 WSVNNPQQL
+815 
-824 SKYFSAGDFSSPQ
+824 G
-837 NTMGSVGM
+837 
-845 QNYYSPSTASA
+845 TA
-856 IHKGNYGT
+856 IKERN
-864 VDSAA
+864 
-869 VGFGNSY
+869 
-876 EADKKSM
+876 E
-883 AEGHFNTTGQNTAW
+883 
-897 GQGNS
+897 
-902 QGTVQQ
+902 
-908 EVQGQV
+908 
-914 NNAVNQFNKG
+914 
-924 APARTVDD
+924 
-932 GVKVAEMAADGAKGS
+932 
-947 FNNTVNALG
+947 
-956 TVTQT
+956 
-961 ALNNPSQLLDSKFW
+961 
-975 TGARDA
+975 
-981 NGNLIQ
+981 
-987 PSNGGNNNSAPP
+987 
-999 APKIPPEFLK
+999 KINDTYK

>member
-1 MINAKGSRLWHLPF
+1 
-15 IIIPNKLFNFLKQ
+15 
-28 SMKRFY
+28 MKRFY
-34 FLFLSTLF
+34 FLFFSTLF
-42 FAPSFLFGATEIA
+42 FAPSFLFGATNIA

-83 GYIVNAAL
+83 DYIVNAAL

-115 KMFILFAVVW
+115 KMFMLFAVVW
-125 QMFLRAPNDN
+125 YMFLRAPNDN
-135 SHRFMIHDE
+135 NHRFMIHDE

-169 ERLILEAME
+169 EKVILEAME
-178 KHFSTP
+178 KHFTTP

-203 LPSVKLS
+203 LPNVKLS

-246 NLMQDLFTN
+246 NLIQDLFTN

-262 TPLFKNNNNVEEQSV
+262 TPLFENNNNIEKQSV

-290 IQNDTDEAM
+290 IKNDTDEAM
-299 KIHAALLGMVND
+299 KIHAALLGMAND
-311 MTNYEQKFLGAAQ
+311 MANYEQKFLGAAQ

-341 VMLASQDAIINTAKS
+341 IMLASQDAIINTAKS

-437 LCIINYL
+437 LCIINFI
-444 NDYNLMKVAQVI
+444 NDFNLMKVAQVI

-466 DNMLIFKEVASRSNF
+466 DNILIFKEVASRSNF

-502 GFITFAS
+502 GFVTFAS

-545 WAMNAGVV
+545 WAVGAGYNTLQSSFGAGGRSFMGTRDMQHGGELVKDNMTGSSAVINADGSIGNASIKGLNAGVTASNLETRAHALSDAIQNSNLSQRALEVASGKGDSLALSENDRSAITNATQHALANAYSKATGVDVQQAYEDVV
-553 SLQGATSIGSSRYST
+553 SGKIGAGIGIASGELGTASKENEAWYQRLNKDQKETFDKTFNESISNEIGKNRDASASFNNLLKTGNVTNSASIKSSMDSYNEAKTLNNSVGYDGGASIVQGYINENY
-568 TSIAGGGTT
+568 GGVVSKEN
-577 VADVNT
+577 VASAVNAVENMAAR
-583 GSKISGDMQ
+583 GDMQ
-592 GVTAANIAGLSASD
+592 GLSHYAGVD
-606 MKSKQASLAGEVS
+606 
-619 QGISDAL
+619 
-626 KTGQTSQ
+626 
-633 SVANMAFD
+633 
-641 HSASHGI
+641 
-648 NTQAQ
+648 
-653 EIFKAS
+653 
-659 STMAFDKMAQAG
+659 
-671 DQRAQELMSA
+671 
-681 LKAGGSIEGIA
+681 
-692 GGNVSITEKDGT
+692 
-704 SRTFQFTDKEMQQW
+704 
-718 AKDFGDNVAST
+718 
-729 YARDDSARASL
+729 
-740 NNAFSTFTG
+740 
-749 KEFSQVHSAINKY
+749 
-762 SSVESFA
+762 
-769 SNVNSDSVPKA
+769 SNVNSNGLFGQSKHNYHDPRGVMTDHNKA
-780 LNNYIRSGDN
+780 IDDLNSRQKGFMATRNAPNDVKSEGLAGGIQRAVN
-790 AAITNAWNSGNIGK
+790 AAEFKTGTATEERNNKIDYASVQKDIKDGK
-804 AMAMAS
+804 A
-810 DDFQR
+810 DI
-815 WSVNNPQQL
+815 
-824 SKYFSAGDFSSPQ
+824 SK
-837 NTMGSVGM
+837 
-845 QNYYSPSTASA
+845 A
-856 IHKGNYGT
+856 I
-864 VDSAA
+864 D
-869 VGFGNSY
+869 FGN
-876 EADKKSM
+876 
-883 AEGHFNTTGQNTAW
+883 QNR
-897 GQGNS
+897 N
-902 QGTVQQ
+902 
-908 EVQGQV
+908 
-914 NNAVNQFNKG
+914 
-924 APARTVDD
+924 
-932 GVKVAEMAADGAKGS
+932 M
-947 FNNTVNALG
+947 
-956 TVTQT
+956 
-961 ALNNPSQLLDSKFW
+961 
-975 TGARDA
+975 
-981 NGNLIQ
+981 
-987 PSNGGNNNSAPP
+987 
-999 APKIPPEFLK
+999 

>member
-1 MINAKGSRLWHLPF
+1 
-15 IIIPNKLFNFLKQ
+15 
-28 SMKRFY
+28 MKRFY
-34 FLFLSTLF
+34 FLFFSTLF

-83 GYIVNAAL
+83 SYIVNAAL

-169 ERLILEAME
+169 EKVILEAME

-299 KIHAALLGMVND
+299 KIHAALLGMVDD

-341 VMLASQDAIINTAKS
+341 IMLASQDAIINTAKS

-416 SYAHIKMFFTLCIWI
+416 SYAHIKIFFTLCIWI

-545 WAMNAGVV
+545 WAVGAGYNTLQSSFGAGGRSFMGTRDMQHGGELVKDNMTGSSAVINANGSIGNASIKGLNAGMTASNLETRAHALSDAIQNSNLSQRALEVASGKGDSLALSENDRSAIANATQHALANAYSKATGVDV
-553 SLQGATSIGSSRYST
+553 SQAYKDIMEGKIGGGIGFSKEIKGVRINVDAGGSASTNSIETEDWYQKLSKDQKETFNKTFNESISNEIGKNRDASASFNNLLKTGNVTNSASIKSSMDSYNEAKTLNNSVGYDGGSSIVQGY
-568 TSIAGGGTT
+568 INENYGGVVNKEN
-577 VADVNT
+577 VASAVNAVENMAAR
-583 GSKISGDMQ
+583 GDMQ
-592 GVTAANIAGLSASD
+592 GLSHYAG
-606 MKSKQASLAGEVS
+606 V
-619 QGISDAL
+619 
-626 KTGQTSQ
+626 
-633 SVANMAFD
+633 N
-641 HSASHGI
+641 
-648 NTQAQ
+648 
-653 EIFKAS
+653 
-659 STMAFDKMAQAG
+659 
-671 DQRAQELMSA
+671 
-681 LKAGGSIEGIA
+681 
-692 GGNVSITEKDGT
+692 
-704 SRTFQFTDKEMQQW
+704 
-718 AKDFGDNVAST
+718 
-729 YARDDSARASL
+729 
-740 NNAFSTFTG
+740 
-749 KEFSQVHSAINKY
+749 
-762 SSVESFA
+762 
-769 SNVNSDSVPKA
+769 SNVNSNGLHEQTKH
-780 LNNYIRSGDN
+780 
-790 AAITNAWNSGNIGK
+790 
-804 AMAMAS
+804 
-810 DDFQR
+810 
-815 WSVNNPQQL
+815 
-824 SKYFSAGDFSSPQ
+824 
-837 NTMGSVGM
+837 
-845 QNYYSPSTASA
+845 NYYDPRGVMTDHNKA
-856 IHKGNYGT
+856 IDDLNSRYQ
-864 VDSAA
+864 
-869 VGFGNSY
+869 GFLKTRN
-876 EADKKSM
+876 
-883 AEGHFNTTGQNTAW
+883 
-897 GQGNS
+897 
-902 QGTVQQ
+902 
-908 EVQGQV
+908 
-914 NNAVNQFNKG
+914 
-924 APARTVDD
+924 APA
-932 GVKVAEMAADGAKGS
+932 KVESEGLAFDVEKAAGAAEKKA
-947 FNNTVNALG
+947 G
-956 TVTQT
+956 T
-961 ALNNPSQLLDSKFW
+961 AIKERNE
-975 TGARDA
+975 
-981 NGNLIQ
+981 
-987 PSNGGNNNSAPP
+987 
-999 APKIPPEFLK
+999 KINDTYK

>member
-1 MINAKGSRLWHLPF
+1 
-15 IIIPNKLFNFLKQ
+15 
-28 SMKRFY
+28 MKRFY
-34 FLFLSTLF
+34 FLFFSTLF
-42 FAPSFLFGATEIA
+42 FAPSFLFGATNIA

-83 GYIVNAAL
+83 DYIVKAAL

-100 KKAMDGQTNPVFEFG
+100 KKAMDGQTSPVFEFG
-115 KMFILFAVVW
+115 KMFMLFAVVW
-125 QMFLRAPNDN
+125 YMFLKAPNDN
-135 SHRFMIHDE
+135 NHRFMIHDE

-169 ERLILEAME
+169 EKVILEAME

-290 IQNDTDEAM
+290 IKKDTDEAM
-299 KIHAALLGMVND
+299 KIHAALLGMAND
-311 MTNYEQKFLGAAQ
+311 MANYEQKFLGAAQ

-341 VMLASQDAIINTAKS
+341 IMLASQDAIINTAKS

-437 LCIINYL
+437 LCIINFI
-444 NDYNLMKVAQVI
+444 NDFNLMNVAQVI

-466 DNMLIFKEVASRSNF
+466 DNMLIFKEVANRSNF

-502 GFITFAS
+502 GFVTFAS

-545 WAMNAGVV
+545 WAVGAGYNTLQSSFGVGGRSFMGTRDMQHGGELVKDNMTGSSAVINADGSIGNASIKGLNAGMTASNLETRQHALSDAIQNSNLSQRALEVASGKGDSLALSENDRSAITNATQHALANAYSKATGVDVKQAYEDLMSGKIGGGIGFSKEIKGVRINVDAGGSVSTGSVESEAWYQNLSKNQQETFNKTFNESLSNEIGKNRDASASFNNLLKTGNVTNSASIKSSMDSYNEAKTLNNSVGYDGGASIVQGYINENYGGVV
-553 SLQGATSIGSSRYST
+553 SKEN
-568 TSIAGGGTT
+568 
-577 VADVNT
+577 VASAVNAVENMAAR
-583 GSKISGDMQ
+583 GDMQ
-592 GVTAANIAGLSASD
+592 GLSHYAGVD
-606 MKSKQASLAGEVS
+606 
-619 QGISDAL
+619 
-626 KTGQTSQ
+626 
-633 SVANMAFD
+633 
-641 HSASHGI
+641 
-648 NTQAQ
+648 
-653 EIFKAS
+653 
-659 STMAFDKMAQAG
+659 
-671 DQRAQELMSA
+671 
-681 LKAGGSIEGIA
+681 
-692 GGNVSITEKDGT
+692 
-704 SRTFQFTDKEMQQW
+704 
-718 AKDFGDNVAST
+718 
-729 YARDDSARASL
+729 
-740 NNAFSTFTG
+740 
-749 KEFSQVHSAINKY
+749 
-762 SSVESFA
+762 
-769 SNVNSDSVPKA
+769 SNVNSNGLFGQSKHNYHDPRGVMTDHNKA
-780 LNNYIRSGDN
+780 IDDLNSRQKGFMATRNAPNDVKSEGLAGGIQKAAN
-790 AAITNAWNSGNIGK
+790 AAEFKTG
-804 AMAMAS
+804 
-810 DDFQR
+810 
-815 WSVNNPQQL
+815 
-824 SKYFSAGDFSSPQ
+824 
-837 NTMGSVGM
+837 
-845 QNYYSPSTASA
+845 TA
-856 IHKGNYGT
+856 IEERNEKIN
-864 VDSAA
+864 
-869 VGFGNSY
+869 
-876 EADKKSM
+876 
-883 AEGHFNTTGQNTAW
+883 
-897 GQGNS
+897 
-902 QGTVQQ
+902 
-908 EVQGQV
+908 
-914 NNAVNQFNKG
+914 
-924 APARTVDD
+924 
-932 GVKVAEMAADGAKGS
+932 
-947 FNNTVNALG
+947 
-956 TVTQT
+956 
-961 ALNNPSQLLDSKFW
+961 
-975 TGARDA
+975 DA
-981 NGNLIQ
+981 Y
-987 PSNGGNNNSAPP
+987 
-999 APKIPPEFLK
+999 K

>member
-1 MINAKGSRLWHLPF
+1 
-15 IIIPNKLFNFLKQ
+15 
-28 SMKRFY
+28 MKRFY
-34 FLFLSTLF
+34 FLFFSTLF
-42 FAPSFLFGATEIA
+42 FAPSFLFGATNIA

-83 GYIVNAAL
+83 DYIVNAAL

-115 KMFILFAVVW
+115 KMFMLFAVVW
-125 QMFLRAPNDN
+125 YMFLRAPNDN
-135 SHRFMIHDE
+135 NHRFMIHDE

-169 ERLILEAME
+169 EKVILEAME

-203 LPSVKLS
+203 LPNVKLS

-246 NLMQDLFTN
+246 NLIQDLFTN

-290 IQNDTDEAM
+290 IKKDTDEAM
-299 KIHAALLGMVND
+299 KIHAALLGMAND
-311 MTNYEQKFLGAAQ
+311 MANYEQKFLGAAQ

-341 VMLASQDAIINTAKS
+341 IMLASQDAIINTAKS

-437 LCIINYL
+437 LCIINFI
-444 NDYNLMKVAQVI
+444 NDFNLMNVAQVI

-466 DNMLIFKEVASRSNF
+466 DNMLIFKEVANRSNF

-502 GFITFAS
+502 GFVTFAS

-545 WAMNAGVV
+545 WAVGAGYNTLQSSFGVGGRSFMGTRDMQHGGELVKDNMTGSSAVINANGSIGNASIKGLNAGMTASNLETRAHALSDAIQNSNLSQRALEVASGKGDSLALSENDRSVITNATQHALADAYSKATGVDVKQAYEDLMSGKIGGGIGFSKEIKGVRINVDAGGSVSTGSVESEAWYQNLSKDQKETFQKSFNESLSNEIGKNRDASASFNNLLKTGNVTNSASIKSSMDSYNEAKTLNNSVGYDGGASIVQGYINENYGGVV
-553 SLQGATSIGSSRYST
+553 SKEN
-568 TSIAGGGTT
+568 
-577 VADVNT
+577 VASAVNAVENMAAR
-583 GSKISGDMQ
+583 GDMQ
-592 GVTAANIAGLSASD
+592 GLSHYAGVD
-606 MKSKQASLAGEVS
+606 
-619 QGISDAL
+619 
-626 KTGQTSQ
+626 
-633 SVANMAFD
+633 
-641 HSASHGI
+641 
-648 NTQAQ
+648 
-653 EIFKAS
+653 
-659 STMAFDKMAQAG
+659 
-671 DQRAQELMSA
+671 
-681 LKAGGSIEGIA
+681 
-692 GGNVSITEKDGT
+692 
-704 SRTFQFTDKEMQQW
+704 
-718 AKDFGDNVAST
+718 
-729 YARDDSARASL
+729 
-740 NNAFSTFTG
+740 
-749 KEFSQVHSAINKY
+749 
-762 SSVESFA
+762 
-769 SNVNSDSVPKA
+769 SNVNSNGLFGQSKHNYHDPRGVMTDHNKA
-780 LNNYIRSGDN
+780 IDDLNSRQKGFMATRNAPNDVKSEGLAGGIQKAAN
-790 AAITNAWNSGNIGK
+790 AAEFKTG
-804 AMAMAS
+804 
-810 DDFQR
+810 
-815 WSVNNPQQL
+815 
-824 SKYFSAGDFSSPQ
+824 
-837 NTMGSVGM
+837 
-845 QNYYSPSTASA
+845 TA
-856 IHKGNYGT
+856 IEERNEKIN
-864 VDSAA
+864 
-869 VGFGNSY
+869 
-876 EADKKSM
+876 
-883 AEGHFNTTGQNTAW
+883 
-897 GQGNS
+897 
-902 QGTVQQ
+902 
-908 EVQGQV
+908 
-914 NNAVNQFNKG
+914 
-924 APARTVDD
+924 
-932 GVKVAEMAADGAKGS
+932 
-947 FNNTVNALG
+947 
-956 TVTQT
+956 
-961 ALNNPSQLLDSKFW
+961 
-975 TGARDA
+975 DA
-981 NGNLIQ
+981 Y
-987 PSNGGNNNSAPP
+987 
-999 APKIPPEFLK
+999 K

>member
-1 MINAKGSRLWHLPF
+1 
-15 IIIPNKLFNFLKQ
+15 
-28 SMKRFY
+28 
-34 FLFLSTLF
+34 
-42 FAPSFLFGATEIA
+42 
-55 NSNLIYTWGYGDVM
+55 
-69 NEIMQAVKGITTET
+69 
-83 GYIVNAAL
+83 
-91 AISLLLFSI
+91 
-100 KKAMDGQTNPVFEFG
+100 
-115 KMFILFAVVW
+115 
-125 QMFLRAPNDN
+125 
-135 SHRFMIHDE
+135 
-144 VTSKDYVISQI
+144 
-155 PIGIGKSFALMTQF
+155 
-169 ERLILEAME
+169 
-178 KHFSTP
+178 
-184 QSTNFSNAGLGF
+184 
-196 SLQVMST
+196 
-203 LPSVKLS
+203 
-210 AIDATLQKNIDFYF
+210 
-224 RNCVSVGILL
+224 
-234 NQQGRNLFQNSD
+234 
-246 NLMQDLFTN
+246 
-255 IGNGSQL
+255 
-262 TPLFKNNNNVEEQSV
+262 
-277 VPCSDAGPQIVEM
+277 
-290 IQNDTDEAM
+290 
-299 KIHAALLGMVND
+299 
-311 MTNYEQKFLGAAQ
+311 
-324 IYNEQAV
+324 
-331 SARSYLQQSM
+331 
-341 VMLASQDAIINTAKS
+341 MLASQDAIINTAKS

-437 LCIINYL
+437 LCIINFI
-444 NDYNLMKVAQVI
+444 NDFNLMNVAQVI

-466 DNMLIFKEVASRSNF
+466 DNMLIFKEVANRSNF

-502 GFITFAS
+502 GFVTFAS

-545 WAMNAGVV
+545 WAMNAGVA
-553 SLQGATSIGSSRYST
+553 SLQGATSIGNSRYST

-648 NTQAQ
+648 NAQAQ

-671 DQRAQELMSA
+671 DQRAQEISTSLH
-681 LKAGGSIEGIA
+681 AGGTVVIA
-692 GGNVSITEKDGT
+692 GGKVQLTEADGT
-704 SRTFQFTDKEMQQW
+704 SRTFQFSEKEMQQW

-824 SKYFSAGDFSSPQ
+824 SKYFNAGDFSSPQ

-914 NNAVNQFNKG
+914 NNAVNQFSKPTEQRMAG
-924 APARTVDD
+924 HFVDATA
-932 GVKVAEMAADGAKGS
+932 GEGS
-947 FNNTVNALG
+947 LLNRAGSGMPSTPPPQNNST
-956 TVTQT
+956 TST
-961 ALNNPSQLLDSKFW
+961 P
-975 TGARDA
+975 
-981 NGNLIQ
+981 
-987 PSNGGNNNSAPP
+987 PNSAPP

>member
-1 MINAKGSRLWHLPF
+1 MKQEYNKNPIYRVLYLF
-15 IIIPNKLFNFLKQ
+15 IGFY
-28 SMKRFY
+28 RFVGTVTWN
-34 FLFLSTLF
+34 LFLS
-42 FAPSFLFGATEIA
+42 S
-55 NSNLIYTWGYGDVM
+55 SNDD
-69 NEIMQAVKGITTET
+69 K
-83 GYIVNAAL
+83 
-91 AISLLLFSI
+91 
-100 KKAMDGQTNPVFEFG
+100 
-115 KMFILFAVVW
+115 
-125 QMFLRAPNDN
+125 
-135 SHRFMIHDE
+135 HRFMVYDE
-144 VTSKDYVISQI
+144 VTSKSYVISQL
-155 PIGIGKSFALMTQF
+155 PVGMGVSFALMSNF
-169 ERLILEAME
+169 ERVVLKSME

-246 NLMQDLFTN
+246 NLIQDLFTN

-262 TPLFKNNNNVEEQSV
+262 TPLFENNNNIEKQSV

-290 IQNDTDEAM
+290 IKNDTDEAM
-299 KIHAALLGMVND
+299 KIHAALLGMAND
-311 MTNYEQKFLGAAQ
+311 MANYEQKFLGAAQ

-341 VMLASQDAIINTAKS
+341 IMLASQDAIINTAKS

-437 LCIINYL
+437 LCIINFI
-444 NDYNLMKVAQVI
+444 NDFNLMNVAQVI

-502 GFITFAS
+502 GFVTFAS

-545 WAMNAGVV
+545 WAMNAGVA

-648 NTQAQ
+648 NAQAQ

-671 DQRAQELMSA
+671 DQRAQEISTSLH
-681 LKAGGSIEGIA
+681 AGGTVVIA
-692 GGNVSITEKDGT
+692 GGKVQLTEADGT
-704 SRTFQFTDKEMQQW
+704 SRTFQFSEKEMQQW

-824 SKYFSAGDFSSPQ
+824 SKYFNAGDFSSPQ

-914 NNAVNQFNKG
+914 NNAVNQFSKPTEQRMAG
-924 APARTVDD
+924 HFVDATA
-932 GVKVAEMAADGAKGS
+932 GEGS
-947 FNNTVNALG
+947 LLNRAGSGMPSTPPPQNNST
-956 TVTQT
+956 TST
-961 ALNNPSQLLDSKFW
+961 P
-975 TGARDA
+975 
-981 NGNLIQ
+981 
-987 PSNGGNNNSAPP
+987 PNSAPP

>member
-1 MINAKGSRLWHLPF
+1 
-15 IIIPNKLFNFLKQ
+15 
-28 SMKRFY
+28 MKRFY
-34 FLFLSTLF
+34 FLFFSTLF
-42 FAPSFLFGATEIA
+42 FAPSFLFGATNIA

-83 GYIVNAAL
+83 DYIVNAAL

-115 KMFILFAVVW
+115 KMFMLFAVVW
-125 QMFLRAPNDN
+125 YMFLRAPNDN
-135 SHRFMIHDE
+135 NHRFMIHDE

-169 ERLILEAME
+169 EKVILEAME

-203 LPSVKLS
+203 LPNVKLS

-246 NLMQDLFTN
+246 NLIQDLFTN

-262 TPLFKNNNNVEEQSV
+262 TPLFENNNNIEKQSV

-290 IQNDTDEAM
+290 IQKDTDEAM
-299 KIHAALLGMVND
+299 KIHAALLGMAND
-311 MTNYEQKFLGAAQ
+311 MANYEQKFLGAAQ

-341 VMLASQDAIINTAKS
+341 IMLASQDAIINTAKS

-437 LCIINYL
+437 LCIINFI
-444 NDYNLMKVAQVI
+444 NDFNLMNVAQVI

-466 DNMLIFKEVASRSNF
+466 DNILIFKEVASRSNF

-502 GFITFAS
+502 GFVTFAS

-545 WAMNAGVV
+545 WAVGAGYNTLQSSFGAGGRSFMGTRDMQHGGELVKDNMTGSSAVINADGSIGNASIKGLNAGMTASNLETRQHALSDAIQNSNLSQRALEVASGKGDSLALSENDRSAITNATQHALANAYSKATGVDVKQAYEDLMSGKIGGGIGFSKEIKGVRINVDAGGSVSTGSVESEAWYQNLSKNQQETFNKTFNESLSNEIGKNRDASASFNNLLKTGNVTNSASIKSSMDSYNEAKTLNNSVGYDGGSSIVQGYINENYGGVV
-553 SLQGATSIGSSRYST
+553 SKEN
-568 TSIAGGGTT
+568 
-577 VADVNT
+577 VASAVNAVENMAAR
-583 GSKISGDMQ
+583 GDMQ
-592 GVTAANIAGLSASD
+592 GLSHYAGVD
-606 MKSKQASLAGEVS
+606 
-619 QGISDAL
+619 
-626 KTGQTSQ
+626 
-633 SVANMAFD
+633 
-641 HSASHGI
+641 
-648 NTQAQ
+648 
-653 EIFKAS
+653 
-659 STMAFDKMAQAG
+659 
-671 DQRAQELMSA
+671 
-681 LKAGGSIEGIA
+681 
-692 GGNVSITEKDGT
+692 
-704 SRTFQFTDKEMQQW
+704 
-718 AKDFGDNVAST
+718 
-729 YARDDSARASL
+729 
-740 NNAFSTFTG
+740 
-749 KEFSQVHSAINKY
+749 
-762 SSVESFA
+762 
-769 SNVNSDSVPKA
+769 SNVNSNGLFGQSKHNYHDPRGVMTDHNKA
-780 LNNYIRSGDN
+780 IDDLNSRQKGFMATRNAPNDVKSEGLAGGIQKAAN
-790 AAITNAWNSGNIGK
+790 AAEYK
-804 AMAMAS
+804 A
-810 DDFQR
+810 
-815 WSVNNPQQL
+815 
-824 SKYFSAGDFSSPQ
+824 G
-837 NTMGSVGM
+837 
-845 QNYYSPSTASA
+845 TA
-856 IHKGNYGT
+856 IKERN
-864 VDSAA
+864 
-869 VGFGNSY
+869 
-876 EADKKSM
+876 E
-883 AEGHFNTTGQNTAW
+883 
-897 GQGNS
+897 
-902 QGTVQQ
+902 
-908 EVQGQV
+908 
-914 NNAVNQFNKG
+914 
-924 APARTVDD
+924 
-932 GVKVAEMAADGAKGS
+932 
-947 FNNTVNALG
+947 
-956 TVTQT
+956 
-961 ALNNPSQLLDSKFW
+961 
-975 TGARDA
+975 
-981 NGNLIQ
+981 
-987 PSNGGNNNSAPP
+987 
-999 APKIPPEFLK
+999 KINDTYK

>member
-1 MINAKGSRLWHLPF
+1 
-15 IIIPNKLFNFLKQ
+15 
-28 SMKRFY
+28 MKRFY
-34 FLFLSTLF
+34 FLFFSTLF
-42 FAPSFLFGATEIA
+42 FAPSFLFGATNIA

-83 GYIVNAAL
+83 DYIVNAAL

-115 KMFILFAVVW
+115 KMFMLFAVVW
-125 QMFLRAPNDN
+125 YMFLRAPNDN
-135 SHRFMIHDE
+135 NHRFMIHDE

-169 ERLILEAME
+169 EKVILEAME
-178 KHFSTP
+178 KHFTTP

-203 LPSVKLS
+203 LPNVKLS

-262 TPLFKNNNNVEEQSV
+262 TPLFENNNNIEKQSV

-290 IQNDTDEAM
+290 IKNDTDEAM
-299 KIHAALLGMVND
+299 KIHAALLGMAND
-311 MTNYEQKFLGAAQ
+311 MANYEQKFLGAAQ

-341 VMLASQDAIINTAKS
+341 IMLASQDAIINTAKS

-437 LCIINYL
+437 LCIINFI
-444 NDYNLMKVAQVI
+444 NDFNLMKVAQVI

-466 DNMLIFKEVASRSNF
+466 DNILIFKEVANRSNF

-502 GFITFAS
+502 GFVTFAS

-545 WAMNAGVV
+545 WAVGAGYNTLQSSFGAGGRSFMGTRDMQHGGELVKDNMTGSSAVINADGSIGNASIKGLNAGTTASNLETRAHALSDAIQNSNLSQRALEVASGKGDSLALSENDRSAITNATQHALANAYSKATGVDVKQAYEDVV
-553 SLQGATSIGSSRYST
+553 SGKIGAGIGIASGELGTASKENEAWYQRLNKDQKETFDKTFNESLSNEIGKNRDSSASFNNLLKTGNVTNSASIKSSMDSYNEAKTLNNSVGYDGGASIVQGYINENY
-568 TSIAGGGTT
+568 GGVVNKEN
-577 VADVNT
+577 VASAVNAVENMAAR
-583 GSKISGDMQ
+583 GDMQ
-592 GVTAANIAGLSASD
+592 GLSHYAGVD
-606 MKSKQASLAGEVS
+606 
-619 QGISDAL
+619 
-626 KTGQTSQ
+626 
-633 SVANMAFD
+633 
-641 HSASHGI
+641 
-648 NTQAQ
+648 
-653 EIFKAS
+653 
-659 STMAFDKMAQAG
+659 
-671 DQRAQELMSA
+671 
-681 LKAGGSIEGIA
+681 
-692 GGNVSITEKDGT
+692 
-704 SRTFQFTDKEMQQW
+704 
-718 AKDFGDNVAST
+718 
-729 YARDDSARASL
+729 
-740 NNAFSTFTG
+740 
-749 KEFSQVHSAINKY
+749 
-762 SSVESFA
+762 
-769 SNVNSDSVPKA
+769 SNVNSNGLHEQTKHNYHDPRGVMTDHNKA
-780 LNNYIRSGDN
+780 IDDLNSRQKGFMATRNAPNDVKSEGLAGGIQKAAN
-790 AAITNAWNSGNIGK
+790 AAEYKAGTAIEERDNKIDYANIQKDIKDGK
-804 AMAMAS
+804 
-810 DDFQR
+810 DR
-815 WSVNNPQQL
+815 
-824 SKYFSAGDFSSPQ
+824 SK
-837 NTMGSVGM
+837 
-845 QNYYSPSTASA
+845 
-856 IHKGNYGT
+856 
-864 VDSAA
+864 
-869 VGFGNSY
+869 
-876 EADKKSM
+876 E
-883 AEGHFNTTGQNTAW
+883 
-897 GQGNS
+897 
-902 QGTVQQ
+902 
-908 EVQGQV
+908 
-914 NNAVNQFNKG
+914 
-924 APARTVDD
+924 
-932 GVKVAEMAADGAKGS
+932 
-947 FNNTVNALG
+947 L
-956 TVTQT
+956 
-961 ALNNPSQLLDSKFW
+961 
-975 TGARDA
+975 RD
-981 NGNLIQ
+981 
-987 PSNGGNNNSAPP
+987 
-999 APKIPPEFLK
+999 FLKGDRNM

>member
-1 MINAKGSRLWHLPF
+1 
-15 IIIPNKLFNFLKQ
+15 
-28 SMKRFY
+28 MKRFY
-34 FLFLSTLF
+34 FLFFSTLF
-42 FAPSFLFGATEIA
+42 FAPSFLFGATNIA

-83 GYIVNAAL
+83 DYIVNAAL

-115 KMFILFAVVW
+115 KMFMLFAVVW
-125 QMFLRAPNDN
+125 YMFLRAPNDN
-135 SHRFMIHDE
+135 NHRFMIHDE

-169 ERLILEAME
+169 EKVILEAME

-246 NLMQDLFTN
+246 NLIQDLFTN

-262 TPLFKNNNNVEEQSV
+262 TPLFENNNNIEKQSV

-290 IQNDTDEAM
+290 IKNNTDEAM
-299 KIHAALLGMVND
+299 KIHAALLGMAND
-311 MTNYEQKFLGAAQ
+311 MANYEQKFLGAAQ

-341 VMLASQDAIINTAKS
+341 IMLASQDAIINTAKS

-381 QGHMAQTYLPLAKAY
+381 QGHLAQTYLPLAKAY

-437 LCIINYL
+437 LCIINFI
-444 NDYNLMKVAQVI
+444 NDFNLMNVAQVI

-466 DNMLIFKEVASRSNF
+466 DNILIFKEVANRSNF

-502 GFITFAS
+502 GFVTFAS

-545 WAMNAGVV
+545 WAVGAGYNTLQSSFGAGGRSFMGTRDMQHGGELVKDNMTGSSAVINADGSIGNASIKGLNAGMTASNLETRAHALSDAIQNSNLSQRALEVASGKGDSLALSENDRSAITNATQHALANAYSKATGVDVQQAYEDVV
-553 SLQGATSIGSSRYST
+553 SGKIGAGIGIASGELGTASKENEAWYQRLNKDQKETFDKTFNESISNEIGKNRDASASFSNLLKTGNVTNSASIKSSMDSYNEAKTLNNSVGYDGGASIVQGYINENY
-568 TSIAGGGTT
+568 GGVVNKEN
-577 VADVNT
+577 VASAVNAVENMAAR
-583 GSKISGDMQ
+583 GDMQ
-592 GVTAANIAGLSASD
+592 GLSHYAGVD
-606 MKSKQASLAGEVS
+606 
-619 QGISDAL
+619 
-626 KTGQTSQ
+626 
-633 SVANMAFD
+633 
-641 HSASHGI
+641 
-648 NTQAQ
+648 
-653 EIFKAS
+653 
-659 STMAFDKMAQAG
+659 
-671 DQRAQELMSA
+671 
-681 LKAGGSIEGIA
+681 
-692 GGNVSITEKDGT
+692 
-704 SRTFQFTDKEMQQW
+704 
-718 AKDFGDNVAST
+718 
-729 YARDDSARASL
+729 
-740 NNAFSTFTG
+740 
-749 KEFSQVHSAINKY
+749 
-762 SSVESFA
+762 
-769 SNVNSDSVPKA
+769 SNVNSNGLFGQSKHNYHDPRGVMTDHNKA
-780 LNNYIRSGDN
+780 IDDLNLRQKGFMATRNAPNDVKSEGLAGGIQKAAN
-790 AAITNAWNSGNIGK
+790 AAEYKAGTAIEERNNKIDYAGIQKDIKDGK
-804 AMAMAS
+804 A
-810 DDFQR
+810 DI
-815 WSVNNPQQL
+815 N
-824 SKYFSAGDFSSPQ
+824 K
-837 NTMGSVGM
+837 
-845 QNYYSPSTASA
+845 A
-856 IHKGNYGT
+856 I
-864 VDSAA
+864 D
-869 VGFGNSY
+869 FGN
-876 EADKKSM
+876 
-883 AEGHFNTTGQNTAW
+883 QNR
-897 GQGNS
+897 N
-902 QGTVQQ
+902 
-908 EVQGQV
+908 
-914 NNAVNQFNKG
+914 
-924 APARTVDD
+924 
-932 GVKVAEMAADGAKGS
+932 M
-947 FNNTVNALG
+947 
-956 TVTQT
+956 
-961 ALNNPSQLLDSKFW
+961 
-975 TGARDA
+975 
-981 NGNLIQ
+981 
-987 PSNGGNNNSAPP
+987 
-999 APKIPPEFLK
+999 

>member
-1 MINAKGSRLWHLPF
+1 
-15 IIIPNKLFNFLKQ
+15 
-28 SMKRFY
+28 
-34 FLFLSTLF
+34 
-42 FAPSFLFGATEIA
+42 
-55 NSNLIYTWGYGDVM
+55 
-69 NEIMQAVKGITTET
+69 
-83 GYIVNAAL
+83 
-91 AISLLLFSI
+91 
-100 KKAMDGQTNPVFEFG
+100 MDGQTNPVFEFG
-115 KMFILFAVVW
+115 KMFVLFAVVW
-125 QMFLRAPNDN
+125 YIFLRAPNDN
-135 SHRFMIHDE
+135 NHRFMIHDE

-262 TPLFKNNNNVEEQSV
+262 TPLFENNNNVEEQSV

-290 IQNDTDEAM
+290 IKKDTDEAM
-299 KIHAALLGMVND
+299 KIHAALLGMAND
-311 MTNYEQKFLGAAQ
+311 MTNYEKKFLGAAQ

-341 VMLASQDAIINTAKS
+341 IMLASQDAIINTAKS

-437 LCIINYL
+437 LCIINFI
-444 NDYNLMKVAQVI
+444 NDFNLMNVVQVI

-466 DNMLIFKEVASRSNF
+466 DNMLIFKEVANRSNF

-502 GFITFAS
+502 GFVTFAS

-545 WAMNAGVV
+545 WAVGAGYNTLQSSFGAGGRSFMGTRDMQHGGELVKDNMTGSSAVINANGSIGNASIKGLNAGMTASNLETRAHALSDAIQNSNLSQRALEVASGKGDSLALSENDRSAITNATQHALANAYSKATGVDVSQAYEDVMSGKIGGGIGLNKEIKGVRINIDAGGTLSTSSMESEAWYQNLSKNQQETFNKTFNESLSNEIGKNRDASASFNNLLKTGNVTNSASIKSSMDSYNEAKTLNNSVGYDGGSSIVQGYINENYGGVV
-553 SLQGATSIGSSRYST
+553 SKEN
-568 TSIAGGGTT
+568 
-577 VADVNT
+577 VASAVNAVENMAAR
-583 GSKISGDMQ
+583 GDMQ
-592 GVTAANIAGLSASD
+592 GLSHYAGVD
-606 MKSKQASLAGEVS
+606 
-619 QGISDAL
+619 
-626 KTGQTSQ
+626 
-633 SVANMAFD
+633 
-641 HSASHGI
+641 
-648 NTQAQ
+648 
-653 EIFKAS
+653 
-659 STMAFDKMAQAG
+659 
-671 DQRAQELMSA
+671 
-681 LKAGGSIEGIA
+681 
-692 GGNVSITEKDGT
+692 
-704 SRTFQFTDKEMQQW
+704 
-718 AKDFGDNVAST
+718 
-729 YARDDSARASL
+729 
-740 NNAFSTFTG
+740 
-749 KEFSQVHSAINKY
+749 
-762 SSVESFA
+762 
-769 SNVNSDSVPKA
+769 SNVNSNGLFGQSKHNYHDPRGVMTDHNKA
-780 LNNYIRSGDN
+780 IDDLNSRQKGFMATRNAPNDVKSEGLAGGIQKAAN
-790 AAITNAWNSGNIGK
+790 AAEYK
-804 AMAMAS
+804 A
-810 DDFQR
+810 
-815 WSVNNPQQL
+815 
-824 SKYFSAGDFSSPQ
+824 G
-837 NTMGSVGM
+837 
-845 QNYYSPSTASA
+845 TA
-856 IHKGNYGT
+856 IKERN
-864 VDSAA
+864 
-869 VGFGNSY
+869 
-876 EADKKSM
+876 E
-883 AEGHFNTTGQNTAW
+883 
-897 GQGNS
+897 
-902 QGTVQQ
+902 
-908 EVQGQV
+908 
-914 NNAVNQFNKG
+914 
-924 APARTVDD
+924 
-932 GVKVAEMAADGAKGS
+932 
-947 FNNTVNALG
+947 
-956 TVTQT
+956 
-961 ALNNPSQLLDSKFW
+961 
-975 TGARDA
+975 
-981 NGNLIQ
+981 
-987 PSNGGNNNSAPP
+987 
-999 APKIPPEFLK
+999 KINDTYK

>member
-1 MINAKGSRLWHLPF
+1 
-15 IIIPNKLFNFLKQ
+15 
-28 SMKRFY
+28 MKRFY
-34 FLFLSTLF
+34 FLFFSTLF
-42 FAPSFLFGATEIA
+42 FTPSFLFGATNIA

-83 GYIVNAAL
+83 DYIVNAAL

-115 KMFILFAVVW
+115 KMFVLFAVVW
-125 QMFLRAPNDN
+125 YMFLRAPNDN
-135 SHRFMIHDE
+135 NHRFMIHDE

-169 ERLILEAME
+169 EKVILEAME
-178 KHFSTP
+178 KHFTTP

-246 NLMQDLFTN
+246 NLIQDLFTN

-262 TPLFKNNNNVEEQSV
+262 TPLFENNNNIEKQSV

-290 IQNDTDEAM
+290 IKNDTDEAM
-299 KIHAALLGMVND
+299 KIHAALLGMAND
-311 MTNYEQKFLGAAQ
+311 MANYEQKFLGAAQ

-341 VMLASQDAIINTAKS
+341 IMLASQDAIINTAKS

-437 LCIINYL
+437 LCIINFI
-444 NDYNLMKVAQVI
+444 NDFNLMNVAQVI

-502 GFITFAS
+502 GFVTFAS

-545 WAMNAGVV
+545 WAVGAGYNTLQSSFGAGGRSFMGTRDMQHGGELVKDNMTGSSAVINADGSIGNASIKGLNAGMTASNLETRQHALSDAIQNSNLSQRALEVASGKGDSLALSENDRSAITNATQHALANAYSKATGVDVKQAYEDLMSGKIGGGIGFSKEIKGVRINVDAGGSVSTGSVESEAWYQNLSKNQQETFNKTFNESLSNEIGKNRDASASFNNLLKTGNVTNSASIKSSMDSYNEAKTLNNSVGYDGGSSIVQGYINENYGGVV
-553 SLQGATSIGSSRYST
+553 SKEN
-568 TSIAGGGTT
+568 
-577 VADVNT
+577 VASAVNAVENMAAR
-583 GSKISGDMQ
+583 GDMQ
-592 GVTAANIAGLSASD
+592 GLSHYAGVD
-606 MKSKQASLAGEVS
+606 
-619 QGISDAL
+619 
-626 KTGQTSQ
+626 
-633 SVANMAFD
+633 
-641 HSASHGI
+641 
-648 NTQAQ
+648 
-653 EIFKAS
+653 
-659 STMAFDKMAQAG
+659 
-671 DQRAQELMSA
+671 
-681 LKAGGSIEGIA
+681 
-692 GGNVSITEKDGT
+692 
-704 SRTFQFTDKEMQQW
+704 
-718 AKDFGDNVAST
+718 
-729 YARDDSARASL
+729 
-740 NNAFSTFTG
+740 
-749 KEFSQVHSAINKY
+749 
-762 SSVESFA
+762 
-769 SNVNSDSVPKA
+769 SNVNSNGLFGQSKHNYHDPRGVMTDHNKA
-780 LNNYIRSGDN
+780 IDDLNSRQKGFMATRNAPNDVKSEGLAGGIQKAAN
-790 AAITNAWNSGNIGK
+790 AAEYK
-804 AMAMAS
+804 A
-810 DDFQR
+810 
-815 WSVNNPQQL
+815 
-824 SKYFSAGDFSSPQ
+824 G
-837 NTMGSVGM
+837 
-845 QNYYSPSTASA
+845 TA
-856 IHKGNYGT
+856 IKERN
-864 VDSAA
+864 
-869 VGFGNSY
+869 
-876 EADKKSM
+876 E
-883 AEGHFNTTGQNTAW
+883 
-897 GQGNS
+897 
-902 QGTVQQ
+902 
-908 EVQGQV
+908 
-914 NNAVNQFNKG
+914 
-924 APARTVDD
+924 
-932 GVKVAEMAADGAKGS
+932 
-947 FNNTVNALG
+947 
-956 TVTQT
+956 
-961 ALNNPSQLLDSKFW
+961 
-975 TGARDA
+975 
-981 NGNLIQ
+981 
-987 PSNGGNNNSAPP
+987 
-999 APKIPPEFLK
+999 KINDTYK

>member
-1 MINAKGSRLWHLPF
+1 
-15 IIIPNKLFNFLKQ
+15 
-28 SMKRFY
+28 MKRFY
-34 FLFLSTLF
+34 FLFFSTLF
-42 FAPSFLFGATEIA
+42 FAPSFLFGATNIA
-55 NSNLIYTWGYGDVM
+55 NSNLIYTWGYGNVM

-83 GYIVNAAL
+83 DYIVNAAL

-115 KMFILFAVVW
+115 KMFMLFAVVW
-125 QMFLRAPNDN
+125 YMFLRAPNDN
-135 SHRFMIHDE
+135 NHRFMIHDE

-169 ERLILEAME
+169 EKVILEAME

-262 TPLFKNNNNVEEQSV
+262 TPLFENNNNIEKQSV

-290 IQNDTDEAM
+290 IKNDTDEAM
-299 KIHAALLGMVND
+299 KIHAALLGMAND
-311 MTNYEQKFLGAAQ
+311 MANYEQKFLGAAQ

-341 VMLASQDAIINTAKS
+341 IMLASQDAIINTAKS

-437 LCIINYL
+437 LCIINFI
-444 NDYNLMKVAQVI
+444 NDFNLMNVAQVI

-466 DNMLIFKEVASRSNF
+466 DNILIFKEVANRSNF

-502 GFITFAS
+502 GFVTFAS

-545 WAMNAGVV
+545 WAVGAGYNTLQSSFGVGGRSFMGTRDIQHGGELVKDNMTGSSAVINADGSIGNASIKGLNAGTTASNLETRQHALSDAIQNSNLSQRALEVASGKGDSLALSENDRSAITNATQHALANAYSKATGVDVKQAYEDLMSGKIGGGIGFSKEIKGVRINVDAGGSVSTGSVESEAWYQNLSKNQQETFNKTFNESLSNEIGKNRDASASFNNLLKTGNVTNSASIKSSMDSYNEAKTLNNSVGYDGGSSIVQGYINENYGGVV
-553 SLQGATSIGSSRYST
+553 SKEN
-568 TSIAGGGTT
+568 
-577 VADVNT
+577 VASAVNAVENMAAR
-583 GSKISGDMQ
+583 GDMQ
-592 GVTAANIAGLSASD
+592 GLSHYAGVD
-606 MKSKQASLAGEVS
+606 
-619 QGISDAL
+619 
-626 KTGQTSQ
+626 
-633 SVANMAFD
+633 
-641 HSASHGI
+641 
-648 NTQAQ
+648 
-653 EIFKAS
+653 
-659 STMAFDKMAQAG
+659 
-671 DQRAQELMSA
+671 
-681 LKAGGSIEGIA
+681 
-692 GGNVSITEKDGT
+692 
-704 SRTFQFTDKEMQQW
+704 
-718 AKDFGDNVAST
+718 
-729 YARDDSARASL
+729 
-740 NNAFSTFTG
+740 
-749 KEFSQVHSAINKY
+749 
-762 SSVESFA
+762 
-769 SNVNSDSVPKA
+769 SNVNSNGLFGQSKHNYHDPRGVMTDHNKA
-780 LNNYIRSGDN
+780 IDDLNSRQKGFMATRNAPNDVKSEGLAGGIQKAAN
-790 AAITNAWNSGNIGK
+790 AAEYK
-804 AMAMAS
+804 A
-810 DDFQR
+810 
-815 WSVNNPQQL
+815 
-824 SKYFSAGDFSSPQ
+824 G
-837 NTMGSVGM
+837 
-845 QNYYSPSTASA
+845 TA
-856 IHKGNYGT
+856 IKERN
-864 VDSAA
+864 
-869 VGFGNSY
+869 
-876 EADKKSM
+876 E
-883 AEGHFNTTGQNTAW
+883 
-897 GQGNS
+897 
-902 QGTVQQ
+902 
-908 EVQGQV
+908 
-914 NNAVNQFNKG
+914 
-924 APARTVDD
+924 
-932 GVKVAEMAADGAKGS
+932 
-947 FNNTVNALG
+947 
-956 TVTQT
+956 
-961 ALNNPSQLLDSKFW
+961 
-975 TGARDA
+975 
-981 NGNLIQ
+981 
-987 PSNGGNNNSAPP
+987 
-999 APKIPPEFLK
+999 KINDTYK

>member
-1 MINAKGSRLWHLPF
+1 
-15 IIIPNKLFNFLKQ
+15 
-28 SMKRFY
+28 MKRFY
-34 FLFLSTLF
+34 FLFFSTLF
-42 FAPSFLFGATEIA
+42 FAPSFLFGATNIA

-83 GYIVNAAL
+83 DYIVNAAL

-115 KMFILFAVVW
+115 KMFMLFAVVW
-125 QMFLRAPNDN
+125 YMFLRAPNDN
-135 SHRFMIHDE
+135 NHRFMIHDE

-169 ERLILEAME
+169 EKVILEAME

-246 NLMQDLFTN
+246 NLIQDLFTN

-262 TPLFKNNNNVEEQSV
+262 TPLFENNNNIEKQSV

-290 IQNDTDEAM
+290 IKNDTDEAM
-299 KIHAALLGMVND
+299 KIHAALLGMAND
-311 MTNYEQKFLGAAQ
+311 MANYEQKFLGAAQ

-341 VMLASQDAIINTAKS
+341 IMLASQDAIINTAKS

-437 LCIINYL
+437 LCIINFI
-444 NDYNLMKVAQVI
+444 NDFNLMNVAQVI

-466 DNMLIFKEVASRSNF
+466 DNILIFKEVASRSNF

-502 GFITFAS
+502 GFVTFAS

-545 WAMNAGVV
+545 WAVGAGYNTLQASFGAGGRSFMGTRDMQHGGELVKDNMTGSSAVINADGSIGNAAIKGLNAGMTASNLETRAHALSDAIQNSNLSQRALEVASGKGDSLALSENDRSAITNATQHALANAYSKATGVDVKQAYEDVMSGKIGAKASFLGVVEVGGELSTSSKESEAWYQNLSKDQKETFDKTFNESLSNEIGKNRDANSSFNNLLKTGNVTNSASIKSSMNSYNEAKTLNNSVGYDGGASIVQGYINENYGGVV
-553 SLQGATSIGSSRYST
+553 SKEN
-568 TSIAGGGTT
+568 
-577 VADVNT
+577 VASAVNAVENMAAR
-583 GSKISGDMQ
+583 GDMQ
-592 GVTAANIAGLSASD
+592 GLSYYAGVD
-606 MKSKQASLAGEVS
+606 
-619 QGISDAL
+619 
-626 KTGQTSQ
+626 
-633 SVANMAFD
+633 
-641 HSASHGI
+641 
-648 NTQAQ
+648 
-653 EIFKAS
+653 
-659 STMAFDKMAQAG
+659 
-671 DQRAQELMSA
+671 
-681 LKAGGSIEGIA
+681 
-692 GGNVSITEKDGT
+692 
-704 SRTFQFTDKEMQQW
+704 
-718 AKDFGDNVAST
+718 
-729 YARDDSARASL
+729 
-740 NNAFSTFTG
+740 
-749 KEFSQVHSAINKY
+749 
-762 SSVESFA
+762 
-769 SNVNSDSVPKA
+769 SNVNSNGLHEQSKHNYHDPRGVMTDHNKA
-780 LNNYIRSGDN
+780 IDDLNSRYQGFLNTRNAPTKIESEGLAGGIQKAAN
-790 AAITNAWNSGNIGK
+790 AAEKKAGTAIEERDNKIDYANIQKDIKDGK
-804 AMAMAS
+804 
-810 DDFQR
+810 DR
-815 WSVNNPQQL
+815 
-824 SKYFSAGDFSSPQ
+824 SK
-837 NTMGSVGM
+837 
-845 QNYYSPSTASA
+845 
-856 IHKGNYGT
+856 
-864 VDSAA
+864 
-869 VGFGNSY
+869 
-876 EADKKSM
+876 E
-883 AEGHFNTTGQNTAW
+883 
-897 GQGNS
+897 
-902 QGTVQQ
+902 
-908 EVQGQV
+908 
-914 NNAVNQFNKG
+914 
-924 APARTVDD
+924 
-932 GVKVAEMAADGAKGS
+932 
-947 FNNTVNALG
+947 L
-956 TVTQT
+956 
-961 ALNNPSQLLDSKFW
+961 
-975 TGARDA
+975 RD
-981 NGNLIQ
+981 
-987 PSNGGNNNSAPP
+987 
-999 APKIPPEFLK
+999 FLKGDRNM